1 MVVLRLPLNNIRQT
15 GSLLDKLNVSCNL
28 KEETDTVRRKT
39 MKISLVTDIGQRRS
53 NNQDFI
59 NKFDNKKGI
68 TLVILADGMGGH
80 RAGNIASEMT
90 VTDLGRE
97 WISTEFTELSQ
108 IRDWLI
114 TALEAENQ
122 RIYELGQTDEYK
134 GMGTTVEAL
143 AIVDNNVIFAH
154 VGDSRIG
161 LLHNGEYELL
171 TSDHSLVNELVKA
184 GQLTEEEAANHPQK
198 NIITQSIGQAN
209 PVEPD
214 LGVQVLEEDDYLII
228 NSDGLTNMITN
239 DEIVS
244 ILSQD
249 KNLDDK
255 NNELVTLAN
264 ERGVLI
270 ISPLLLST
278 PKVRKLND
286 SDWQI
291 ICWSLSD
298 PQVYRTGWN
307 GRCLSCQR
315 SNS

>member
-1 MVVLRLPLNNIRQT
+1 
-15 GSLLDKLNVSCNL
+15 
-28 KEETDTVRRKT
+28 
-39 MKISLVTDIGQRRS
+39 MKISLVTDIGQKRS

-59 NKFDNKKGI
+59 NKFDNKNGI

-97 WISTEFTELSQ
+97 WVDTEYTELGQ
-108 IRDWLI
+108 IRDWLLRI
-114 TALEAENQ
+114 LEAEN
-122 RIYELGQTDEYK
+122 RKVYELGQTDEYK

-143 AIVDNNVIFAH
+143 AIVDNNVIYAH

-161 LLHNGEYELL
+161 LLHQGEYQLL

-214 LGVQVLEEDDYLII
+214 LGIQALEKNDYLII

-239 DEIVS
+239 DEIVG
-244 ILSQD
+244 ILNQD
-249 KNLDDK
+249 KNLDVK
-255 NNELVTLAN
+255 NKELVTLAN
-264 ERGVLI
+264 DRGGLDNITVALI
-270 ISPLLLST
+270 HAESE
-278 PKVRKLND
+278 D
-286 SDWQI
+286 A
-291 ICWSLSD
+291 
-298 PQVYRTGWN
+298 
-307 GRCLSCQR
+307 
-315 SNS
+315 

>member
-1 MVVLRLPLNNIRQT
+1 
-15 GSLLDKLNVSCNL
+15 
-28 KEETDTVRRKT
+28 
-39 MKISLVTDIGQRRS
+39 MKISLVTDIGQKRS

-59 NKFDNKKGI
+59 NKFDNKQRI

-97 WISTEFTELSQ
+97 WVNTDYTELSQ
-108 IRDWLI
+108 IRDWFLVS
-114 TALEAENQ
+114 LENENKKV
-122 RIYELGQTDEYK
+122 YELGQTDEFK

-143 AIVDNNVIFAH
+143 AIVDNNVIYAH

-161 LLHNGEYELL
+161 LLRHGEYQLL

-214 LGVQVLEEDDYLII
+214 LGVQMLEENDYLII

-239 DEIVS
+239 DEIVE
-244 ILSQD
+244 ILNQD
-249 KNLDDK
+249 KNLDEK
-255 NNELVTLAN
+255 NKELVSLAN
-264 ERGVLI
+264 DRGGLDNITIALI
-270 ISPLLLST
+270 HVESEE
-278 PKVRKLND
+278 V
-286 SDWQI
+286 
-291 ICWSLSD
+291 
-298 PQVYRTGWN
+298 
-307 GRCLSCQR
+307 
-315 SNS
+315 

>member
-15 GSLLDKLNVSCNL
+15 GFLLDKLNVSCNL

-264 ERGVLI
+264 ERGGLDNITIALI
-270 ISPLLLST
+270 HAESEEA
-278 PKVRKLND
+278 
-286 SDWQI
+286 
-291 ICWSLSD
+291 
-298 PQVYRTGWN
+298 
-307 GRCLSCQR
+307 
-315 SNS
+315 

>member
-1 MVVLRLPLNNIRQT
+1 
-15 GSLLDKLNVSCNL
+15 
-28 KEETDTVRRKT
+28 
-39 MKISLVTDIGQRRS
+39 MKISLVTDIGQKRS

-59 NKFDNKKGI
+59 NKFDNKQGI

-97 WISTEFTELSQ
+97 WVNTDYTELSQ
-108 IRDWLI
+108 IRDWFL
-114 TALEAENQ
+114 ASLENENKKV
-122 RIYELGQTDEYK
+122 YELGQTDEFK

-143 AIVDNNVIFAH
+143 AIVDNNVIYAH

-161 LLHNGEYELL
+161 LLRHGEYQLL

-214 LGVQVLEEDDYLII
+214 LGVQMLEENDYLII

-239 DEIVS
+239 DEIVE
-244 ILSQD
+244 ILNQD
-249 KNLDDK
+249 KNLDEK
-255 NNELVTLAN
+255 NKELVSLAN
-264 ERGVLI
+264 DRGGLDNITIALI
-270 ISPLLLST
+270 HVESEE
-278 PKVRKLND
+278 V
-286 SDWQI
+286 
-291 ICWSLSD
+291 
-298 PQVYRTGWN
+298 
-307 GRCLSCQR
+307 
-315 SNS
+315 

>member
-1 MVVLRLPLNNIRQT
+1 
-15 GSLLDKLNVSCNL
+15 
-28 KEETDTVRRKT
+28 
-39 MKISLVTDIGQRRS
+39 MKISLVTDIGQKRS

-59 NKFDNKKGI
+59 NKFDNKQGI

-97 WISTEFTELSQ
+97 WVNTDYTELSQ
-108 IRDWLI
+108 IRDWFLVS
-114 TALEAENQ
+114 LENENKKV
-122 RIYELGQTDEYK
+122 YELGQTDEFK

-143 AIVDNNVIFAH
+143 AIVDNNVIYAH

-161 LLHNGEYELL
+161 LLRHGEYQLL

-214 LGVQVLEEDDYLII
+214 LGVQMLEENDYLII

-239 DEIVS
+239 DEIVE
-244 ILSQD
+244 ILNQD
-249 KNLDDK
+249 KNLDEQNK
-255 NNELVTLAN
+255 ELVSLAN
-264 ERGVLI
+264 DRGGLDNITIALI
-270 ISPLLLST
+270 HVESEE
-278 PKVRKLND
+278 V
-286 SDWQI
+286 
-291 ICWSLSD
+291 
-298 PQVYRTGWN
+298 
-307 GRCLSCQR
+307 
-315 SNS
+315 

>member
-1 MVVLRLPLNNIRQT
+1 
-15 GSLLDKLNVSCNL
+15 
-28 KEETDTVRRKT
+28 
-39 MKISLVTDIGQRRS
+39 MKISLVTDIGQKRS

-59 NKFDNKKGI
+59 NKFDNKQGI

-97 WISTEFTELSQ
+97 WVNTDYTELSQ
-108 IRDWLI
+108 IRDWFLVS
-114 TALEAENQ
+114 LENENKKV
-122 RIYELGQTDEYK
+122 YELGQTDEFK

-143 AIVDNNVIFAH
+143 AIVDNNVIYAH

-161 LLHNGEYELL
+161 LLRHGEYQLL

-214 LGVQVLEEDDYLII
+214 LGVQMLEENDYLII

-239 DEIVS
+239 DEIVE
-244 ILSQD
+244 ILNQD
-249 KNLDDK
+249 KNLDEK
-255 NNELVTLAN
+255 NKELVSLAN
-264 ERGVLI
+264 DRGGLDNLSLI
-270 ISPLLLST
+270 HI
-278 PKVRKLND
+278 
-286 SDWQI
+286 
-291 ICWSLSD
+291 
-298 PQVYRTGWN
+298 
-307 GRCLSCQR
+307 
-315 SNS
+315 

>member
-1 MVVLRLPLNNIRQT
+1 
-15 GSLLDKLNVSCNL
+15 
-28 KEETDTVRRKT
+28 
-39 MKISLVTDIGQRRS
+39 MKISLVTDIGQKRS

-59 NKFDNKKGI
+59 NKFDNKQGI

-97 WISTEFTELSQ
+97 WVNTDYTELSQ
-108 IRDWLI
+108 IRDWFLVS
-114 TALEAENQ
+114 LENENKKV
-122 RIYELGQTDEYK
+122 YELGQTDEFK

-143 AIVDNNVIFAH
+143 AIVDNNVIYAH

-161 LLHNGEYELL
+161 LLRHGEYQLL

-214 LGVQVLEEDDYLII
+214 LGVQMLEENDYLII

-239 DEIVS
+239 DEIVE
-244 ILSQD
+244 ILNQD
-249 KNLDDK
+249 KNLDEK
-255 NNELVTLAN
+255 NKELV
-264 ERGVLI
+264 
-270 ISPLLLST
+270 
-278 PKVRKLND
+278 
-286 SDWQI
+286 
-291 ICWSLSD
+291 SLSND
-298 PQVYRTGWN
+298 RG
-307 GRCLSCQR
+307 
-315 SNS
+315 

>member
-1 MVVLRLPLNNIRQT
+1 
-15 GSLLDKLNVSCNL
+15 
-28 KEETDTVRRKT
+28 
-39 MKISLVTDIGQRRS
+39 MKISLVTDIGQKRS

-59 NKFDNKKGI
+59 NKFDNKQGI

-97 WISTEFTELSQ
+97 WVNTDYTELSQ
-108 IRDWLI
+108 IRDWFLVS
-114 TALEAENQ
+114 LENENKKV
-122 RIYELGQTDEYK
+122 YELGQTDEFK

-143 AIVDNNVIFAH
+143 AIVDNNVIYAH

-161 LLHNGEYELL
+161 LLRHGEYQLL

-214 LGVQVLEEDDYLII
+214 LDVQMLEENDYLII

-239 DEIVS
+239 DEIVE
-244 ILSQD
+244 ILNQD
-249 KNLDDK
+249 KNLDEK
-255 NNELVTLAN
+255 NKELVSLAN
-264 ERGVLI
+264 DRGGLDNITIALI
-270 ISPLLLST
+270 HVESEE
-278 PKVRKLND
+278 V
-286 SDWQI
+286 
-291 ICWSLSD
+291 
-298 PQVYRTGWN
+298 
-307 GRCLSCQR
+307 
-315 SNS
+315 

>member
-1 MVVLRLPLNNIRQT
+1 
-15 GSLLDKLNVSCNL
+15 LDKLNVSCNL
-28 KEETDTVRRKT
+28 EEETDTVRHKT

-59 NKFDNKKGI
+59 NKFDNQKGI

-114 TALEAENQ
+114 TALEAENK

-161 LLHNGEYELL
+161 LLHNGEYQLL

-214 LGVQVLEEDDYLII
+214 LGVQVLEDGDYLII

-239 DEIVS
+239 DEIVN
-244 ILSQD
+244 ILTQD
-249 KNLDDK
+249 KKLDDK

-264 ERGVLI
+264 DRGGLDNITIALI
-270 ISPLLLST
+270 HAESEEA
-278 PKVRKLND
+278 
-286 SDWQI
+286 
-291 ICWSLSD
+291 
-298 PQVYRTGWN
+298 
-307 GRCLSCQR
+307 
-315 SNS
+315 

>member
-1 MVVLRLPLNNIRQT
+1 
-15 GSLLDKLNVSCNL
+15 
-28 KEETDTVRRKT
+28 
-39 MKISLVTDIGQRRS
+39 MKISLVTDIGQKRS

-59 NKFDNKKGI
+59 NKFDNKQGI

-97 WISTEFTELSQ
+97 WVNTDYTELSQ
-108 IRDWLI
+108 IRDWFLVS
-114 TALEAENQ
+114 LENENKKV
-122 RIYELGQTDEYK
+122 YELGQTDEFK

-143 AIVDNNVIFAH
+143 AIVDNNVIYAH

-161 LLHNGEYELL
+161 LLHHGEYQLL

-214 LGVQVLEEDDYLII
+214 LGVQMLEENDYLII

-239 DEIVS
+239 DEIVE
-244 ILSQD
+244 ILNQD
-249 KNLDDK
+249 KNLDEK
-255 NNELVTLAN
+255 NKELVSLAN
-264 ERGVLI
+264 DRGGLDNITIALI
-270 ISPLLLST
+270 HVESEE
-278 PKVRKLND
+278 V
-286 SDWQI
+286 
-291 ICWSLSD
+291 
-298 PQVYRTGWN
+298 
-307 GRCLSCQR
+307 
-315 SNS
+315 

>member
-1 MVVLRLPLNNIRQT
+1 
-15 GSLLDKLNVSCNL
+15 
-28 KEETDTVRRKT
+28 
-39 MKISLVTDIGQRRS
+39 MKISLVTDIGQKRS

-59 NKFDNKKGI
+59 NKFGNKQGI

-97 WISTEFTELSQ
+97 WVNTDYTELSQ
-108 IRDWLI
+108 IRDWFLVS
-114 TALEAENQ
+114 LENENKKV
-122 RIYELGQTDEYK
+122 YELGQTDEFK

-143 AIVDNNVIFAH
+143 AIVDNNVIYAH

-161 LLHNGEYELL
+161 LLRHGEYQLL

-214 LGVQVLEEDDYLII
+214 LGVQMLEENDYLII

-239 DEIVS
+239 DEIVE
-244 ILSQD
+244 ILNQD
-249 KNLDDK
+249 KNLDEK
-255 NNELVTLAN
+255 NKELVSLAN
-264 ERGVLI
+264 DRGGLDNITIALI
-270 ISPLLLST
+270 HVESEE
-278 PKVRKLND
+278 V
-286 SDWQI
+286 
-291 ICWSLSD
+291 
-298 PQVYRTGWN
+298 
-307 GRCLSCQR
+307 
-315 SNS
+315 